1 MANKDREILL
11 NVERKAIDSVKS
23 VIRLDNLREYQ
34 IEALSNLLR
43 GNDCFISQPTGS
55 GKSAVYQLFPFAYEA
70 FQLLRSNNVH
80 VGPKTQEIVMSKST
94 NSKILVIQPLI
105 SLMRDQK
112 NKLESMGI
120 KVCRL
125 HSEYEGASASG
136 EDIEKA
142 MKDCS
147 VILASPEAVLNKHRN
162 LLRRKENREH
172 IKCLAIDEVH
182 CIVKW

>member
-1 MANKDREILL
+1 MANKDREIL
-11 NVERKAIDSVKS
+11 NMERKAIDSVKS
-23 VIRLDNLREYQ
+23 VIRLDNLSEYQ
-34 IEALSNLLR
+34 IEALANLLR

-70 FQLLRSNNVH
+70 FQLLRSNDVH
-80 VGPKTQEIVMSKST
+80 VQSKTQEIVVSKST
-94 NSKILVIQPLI
+94 NSKILVIHSLI

-125 HSEYEGASASG
+125 HSEYEGASG
-136 EDIEKA
+136 TEDIEKA
-142 MKDCS
+142 IKDCS

-162 LLRRKENREH
+162 LLRRKENRES